1 MKIQEQ
7 QLKELPNKELNK
19 LRRNYK
25 NKKQNLKE
33 NLKKIM
39 WDLVKLNLNFKMM
52 KNLKLKYKG

>member
-7 QLKELPNKELNK
+7 QLKELPKKELNR
-19 LRRNYK
+19 LRRNCK

-39 WDLVKLNLNFKMM
+39 WDSVKLNHNFKMT